1 MLRKYLVS
9 SRGGRLGLALR
20 RTPSVV
26 EGFPPP
32 PPLLTFLAG
41 TGPSL
46 LAAPSFSSTVTQAS
60 LACPGGMGSW
70 GALLAGSDEGDWAG
84 FLDSP
89 AWAYIQETFLSK
101 GLHSVSCHPR
111 VVGTRAPELS
121 GPASLGGI
129 WGEQGGPRNQT
140 QGLFF
145 WADFEQICL
154 LARGGCAW
162 HEAVGG
168 GGSVGGSLRF
178 PQWKFSPGLP
188 FSLLTGEG
196 GDPRCSERLSGLSLG

>member
-60 LACPGGMGSW
+60 LACPGGMGSAACW
-70 GALLAGSDEGDWAG
+70 VW
-84 FLDSP
+84 
-89 AWAYIQETFLSK
+89 
-101 GLHSVSCHPR
+101 
-111 VVGTRAPELS
+111 
-121 GPASLGGI
+121 
-129 WGEQGGPRNQT
+129 
-140 QGLFF
+140 
-145 WADFEQICL
+145 
-154 LARGGCAW
+154 
-162 HEAVGG
+162 
-168 GGSVGGSLRF
+168 
-178 PQWKFSPGLP
+178 
-188 FSLLTGEG
+188 
-196 GDPRCSERLSGLSLG
+196 